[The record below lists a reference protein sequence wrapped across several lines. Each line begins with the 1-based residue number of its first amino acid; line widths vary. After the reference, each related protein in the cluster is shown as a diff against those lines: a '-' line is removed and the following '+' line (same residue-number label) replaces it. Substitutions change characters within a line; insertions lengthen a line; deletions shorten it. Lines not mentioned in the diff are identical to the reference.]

1 MNVVAAIIVRGG
13 SILICQRKAE
23 GPHAGKWEFPG
34 GKVEA
39 REEFRAALAREL
51 EEELA
56 IQAVIG
62 DEIDRYEF
70 TYPGRPPIQLIF
82 FEVTQ
87 FVGEPVNLIF
97 AQICWEAARNLPT
110 YDFLDGDIEFVKRLA
125 GGRG

>member
-1 MNVVAAIIVRGG
+1 
-13 SILICQRKAE
+13 
-23 GPHAGKWEFPG
+23 
-34 GKVEA
+34 VEA
-39 REEFRAALAREL
+39 DEEFRAALAREL

-62 DEIDRYEF
+62 AEIERYEF
-70 TYPGRPPIQLIF
+70 TYPGGRPIQLIF

-97 AQICWEAARNLPT
+97 AQICWETARNLPT

-125 GGRG
+125 DGRG